1 MKLTV
6 FLLAIFFVVGCATDK
21 QSDVKTPPI
30 NQTQPID
37 IVREY
42 YNKAEKLQ
50 LPLMWDDFL
59 NSNPNVLRLSTR
71 DTIAFGEGMGA
82 LSILGAFPDTSKYFG
97 FLLSYPADDVIP
109 VLMTFDKDG
118 KDVSFE
124 TEFNYG
130 CGGSDCEYICD
141 YTDFVIEKNLSF
153 HSTTKSRIKVCED
166 NTDNMDTTI
175 VEYFVIEKHGKILP
189 NGKVV
194 LNKEQTVEHKILPFN
209 SPENPLN
216 KIE

>member
-1 MKLTV
+1 MKFQLELIG
-6 FLLAIFFVVGCATDK
+6 LLMLVACQPAKQNDVEK
-21 QSDVKTPPI
+21 QSAI
-30 NQTQPID
+30 QAQPID
-37 IVREY
+37 IVRGY
-42 YNKAEKLQ
+42 YNKVEKLQ

>member
-6 FLLAIFFVVGCATDK
+6 LLLAIFFAVGCATDK
-21 QSDVKTPPI
+21 QSDVKPPPI

-71 DTIAFGEGMGA
+71 DTIAFGEDMGA